1 MIVCQWF
8 ATGLWF
14 SPVSSTN
21 KTDRHDIQCNWNIV
35 ESGVQTNKQMQ
46 GYIMQCTRYVGDF
59 NQGNWQTPYADINS
73 LKVHILLKQY
83 GIVGNIIDLSRLWS
97 THVIN
102 DWILNLSRIYAYLLN
117 IDHTTRKKG
126 NVKIIFLSQ
135 NCVE

>member
-1 MIVCQWF
+1 
-8 ATGLWF
+8 
-14 SPVSSTN
+14 
-21 KTDRHDIQCNWNIV
+21 
-35 ESGVQTNKQMQ
+35 
-46 GYIMQCTRYVGDF
+46 MQCTRYVGDF